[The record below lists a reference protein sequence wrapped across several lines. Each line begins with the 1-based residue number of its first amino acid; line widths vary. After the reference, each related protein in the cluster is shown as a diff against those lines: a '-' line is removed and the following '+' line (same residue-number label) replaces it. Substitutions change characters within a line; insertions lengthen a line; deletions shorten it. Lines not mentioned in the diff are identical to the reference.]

1 MELETGISLLNSILV
16 GNDVAQNKL
25 EIVRSL
31 NTLVRYL
38 HDGIKDV
45 NAWAEFI
52 SRLQPCN
59 GMDDA
64 QAKSMLYISEEYKNK
79 VAVRY
84 LSCYNLADI
93 CIQMLKAQDLSDANT
108 ILAKYLANVSFGIYK
123 AVKTESRNQL
133 RWAKRHRNEW
143 DCAYADK
150 EEIDDKWDASLPY
163 PIVEPIIDPSGY
175 VYEGVSSNRLEGV
188 TATAYYKHTYEDEY
202 GDLKQE
208 IVLWD
213 ATQYS
218 QENPL
223 YTDAEGLYQWDV
235 PQGLWQVKFEKAGY
249 QTTYSDWLPVPP
261 PQMDVN
267 VGMVQATQPEVISAR
282 AYEAG
287 ETTEGSVVI
296 TFDKYMKPATLNA
309 QNIYIKGIKGEEETL
324 LATGE
329 FTFPDAEVTIEE
341 STDTLA
347 TKVSIA
353 TTDLST
359 FDEVYL
365 IVDRSVES
373 YAGINMT
380 EVFRQKLDIEKKLT
394 GIVVDSL
401 INIGFG
407 RSKTVRIA
415 AVPTIAAAGKKVV
428 ITTASDITANIGEG
442 DESVTVT
449 LDADG
454 QAEITVNGVLYGT
467 TALKME
473 VVNED
478 ITAQAMVA
486 VVDTAFLEAVKAPV
500 ASRLSGT
507 SLYAGQTVTLSCESK
522 GATIYYT
529 TDGSCPC
536 ESNTRQLYTKP
547 IPVTEDMTL
556 KIMSV
561 SYQGEESEIKEYQYN
576 IRQSEVQ
583 VELAEGWNWASHDL
597 ASPLAVSSL
606 GEVASVVLTQE
617 GAEFVAAT
625 QSMKIAAPKADQ
637 LTFQGAQY
645 NPALEEIVLNAGW
658 NWLGYPLSEMLTL
671 EDALTY
677 LDAEEGDVIS
687 NIEEGFSVFTAGEW
701 TGDLKALRPGQGYM
715 YKSQGRKGF
724 VYNSVPS
731 VNARALYGK
740 RVEPIQAPWQVDVH
754 KYADMMCIIA
764 NIYQG
769 DYMESGNPDW
779 IVGAFVGDEC
789 RGVGRFIGDE
799 VYLPVRG
806 QEGEELTITLISLT
820 QECGSDMK
828 EHPTFTADVAGSVAD
843 PVRFSFSDPDGLM
856 SEELRM
862 KNEESAGAIYDL
874 SGRRINSQLSP
885 VNCQLPKGVYIING
899 KKVVR
904 K

>member
-1 MELETGISLLNSILV
+1 
-16 GNDVAQNKL
+16 
-25 EIVRSL
+25 
-31 NTLVRYL
+31 
-38 HDGIKDV
+38 
-45 NAWAEFI
+45 
-52 SRLQPCN
+52 
-59 GMDDA
+59 
-64 QAKSMLYISEEYKNK
+64 
-79 VAVRY
+79 
-84 LSCYNLADI
+84 
-93 CIQMLKAQDLSDANT
+93 
-108 ILAKYLANVSFGIYK
+108 
-123 AVKTESRNQL
+123 
-133 RWAKRHRNEW
+133 
-143 DCAYADK
+143 
-150 EEIDDKWDASLPY
+150 
-163 PIVEPIIDPSGY
+163 
-175 VYEGVSSNRLEGV
+175 
-188 TATAYYKHTYEDEY
+188 
-202 GDLKQE
+202 
-208 IVLWD
+208 
-213 ATQYS
+213 
-218 QENPL
+218 
-223 YTDAEGLYQWDV
+223 
-235 PQGLWQVKFEKAGY
+235 
-249 QTTYSDWLPVPP
+249 
-261 PQMDVN
+261 
-267 VGMVQATQPEVISAR
+267 
-282 AYEAG
+282 
-287 ETTEGSVVI
+287 
-296 TFDKYMKPATLNA
+296 
-309 QNIYIKGIKGEEETL
+309 
-324 LATGE
+324 
-329 FTFPDAEVTIEE
+329 
-341 STDTLA
+341 
-347 TKVSIA
+347 
-353 TTDLST
+353 
-359 FDEVYL
+359 
-365 IVDRSVES
+365 
-373 YAGINMT
+373 
-380 EVFRQKLDIEKKLT
+380 
-394 GIVVDSL
+394 
-401 INIGFG
+401 
-407 RSKTVRIA
+407 
-415 AVPTIAAAGKKVV
+415 
-428 ITTASDITANIGEG
+428 
-442 DESVTVT
+442 
-449 LDADG
+449 
-454 QAEITVNGVLYGT
+454 
-467 TALKME
+467 
-473 VVNED
+473 
-478 ITAQAMVA
+478 MVA

-617 GAEFVAAT
+617 GTEFVAAT

-740 RVEPIQAPWQVDVH
+740 RIEPIQAPWQVDVH

-856 SEELRM
+856 SEEF
-862 KNEESAGAIYDL
+862 KNGESAGAIYDL